1 MELLALLDHCFIFQQ
16 ASLKEVEEEELK
28 SKSENWLL
36 EELEGLNL
44 GSKDYFIEEMEEL
57 LFLELKEV

>member
-1 MELLALLDHCFIFQQ
+1 LELLALLDHCFIFQQ
-16 ASLKEVEEEELK
+16 ASLKEVEEELK
-28 SKSENWLL
+28 PKSENWLL